1 MLVRKILALALAL
14 ALCLGT
20 LSLAQAETEYPPRPQ
35 GTVADLAGVLGEKT
49 ITDMEELKRVA
60 SVFYDEAM
68 MLEGFEI
75 KDKQE
80 FIQNLNALMLKAY
93 QK

>member
-1 MLVRKILALALAL
+1 MENVINSEPEAK
-14 ALCLGT
+14 T
-20 LSLAQAETEYPPRPQ
+20 NPENQAK
-35 GTVADLAGVLGEKT
+35 ASKVLEINPEHPLFKAVKT